1 VTKDDDPQVSNELPE
16 KQPPRGRGNSRGKS
30 DKSDPTEG
38 DPGEVDAEND
48 PTVIDESPADE
59 EGNRVEHHRDD
70 PNTYPD
76 PENPS
81 HTP

>member
-1 VTKDDDPQVSNELPE
+1 VTTKKPPPEEAPSEQPDGAELP
-16 KQPPRGRGNSRGKS
+16 GNERK
-30 DKSDPTEG
+30 ER
-38 DPGEVDAEND
+38 DAEND

-59 EGNRVEHHRDD
+59 EGNRPERDRED

-76 PENPS
+76 PDNPS